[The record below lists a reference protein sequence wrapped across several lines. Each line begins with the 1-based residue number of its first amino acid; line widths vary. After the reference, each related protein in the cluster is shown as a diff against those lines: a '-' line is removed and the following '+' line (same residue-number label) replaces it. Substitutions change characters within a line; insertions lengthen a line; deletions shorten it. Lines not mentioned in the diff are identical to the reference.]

1 MARPAV
7 PVAVGVLVMVIWG
20 ATPVATRLATDGF
33 EPLVVAVLRTVLAG
47 AVVVPLI
54 ALRGPSLPAR
64 PGARALLAVS
74 AVTGFVLFPVV
85 YTIGQERTSAMH
97 GSMILAALPVITG
110 LYAALVTRRRPGRWW
125 LAGCAVALAGEAV
138 IVTIRAG
145 ASAEGATLVG
155 DLLVLASALAVA
167 AGYVAGAMLLSFDF
181 SSAATTTWGAGALL
195 PVAVVLL
202 VSDGLPEAD
211 GTAWGAVVF
220 LAVVT
225 SILGYVGWYWALARG
240 GIERIAP
247 LQFLLPV
254 SGLALAALVLD
265 ERLTV
270 PLAVGAVLVIGGVA
284 VARRA

>member
-1 MARPAV
+1 
-7 PVAVGVLVMVIWG
+7 MVIWG
-20 ATPVATRLATDGF
+20 ATPVATRLATDGL

-47 AVVVPLI
+47 AVVLPLI
-54 ALRGPSLPAR
+54 AIRGPALPRRPRAR
-64 PGARALLAVS
+64 GLLAIS

-110 LYAALVTRRRPGRWW
+110 LYAALAMRRRPGSWW
-125 LAGCAVALAGEAV
+125 LAGCAIALAGEAV
-138 IVTIRAG
+138 IVTVRTGAG
-145 ASAEGATLVG
+145 AEGATLAG
-155 DLLVLASALAVA
+155 DLLVLVSALAVA
-167 AGYVAGAMLLSFDF
+167 GGYVAGAMLLSLDF
-181 SSAATTTWGAGALL
+181 SSAATTTWGVLLGAGALL
-195 PVAVVLL
+195 PLALVLL
-202 VSDGLPEAD
+202 VRDGVPEAD
-211 GTAWGAVVF
+211 ATAWGAVVF
-220 LAVVT
+220 LAVLT

-270 PLAVGAVLVIGGVA
+270 PLAVGAVLVIGGVTI
-284 VARRA
+284 ARRA

>member
-1 MARPAV
+1 
-7 PVAVGVLVMVIWG
+7 MVIWG
-20 ATPVATRLATDGF
+20 ATPVATRLATDGL

-47 AVVVPLI
+47 AVVLPLI
-54 ALRGPSLPAR
+54 AFRGPALPRRPRAR
-64 PGARALLAVS
+64 GLLAIS

-110 LYAALVTRRRPGRWW
+110 LYAALVTRRRPGSWW
-125 LAGCAVALAGEAV
+125 LAGCAIALAGEAV
-138 IVTIRAG
+138 IVTVRTGAG
-145 ASAEGATLVG
+145 AEGATLVG

-167 AGYVAGAMLLSFDF
+167 GGYVAGAMLLSLDF
-181 SSAATTTWGAGALL
+181 SSAATTTWGVLLGAGALL
-195 PVAVVLL
+195 PLALVLL
-202 VSDGLPEAD
+202 VRDGVPEAD
-211 GTAWGAVVF
+211 ATAWAAVVF

-225 SILGYVGWYWALARG
+225 SIFGYVGWYWALARG

-270 PLAVGAVLVIGGVA
+270 PLAIGAVLVIGGVTI
-284 VARRA
+284 ARRA